1 MVIASNKLGTGSK
14 LELVVGSLSSKIT
27 GPSGLRFN
35 GVFPIVGHLEF
46 TSFNELHF
54 FEKPKH
60 EPTTMF
66 HYFATVMQAF
76 LVAEI
81 TCDWGDACSIL
92 LFNARKQFFNATES
106 VLEKRS
112 SLYWLL
118 IDYQQS
124 KI

>member
-1 MVIASNKLGTGSK
+1 
-14 LELVVGSLSSKIT
+14 
-27 GPSGLRFN
+27 
-35 GVFPIVGHLEF
+35 
-46 TSFNELHF
+46 
-54 FEKPKH
+54 
-60 EPTTMF
+60 MF
-66 HYFATVMQAF
+66 HFFATVMQAF

-81 TCDWGDACSIL
+81 TCDWGNACSIL